1 MLAASTI
8 IAIDDIYPGPQP
20 ELPRNLVVCSG
31 HYFVV
36 TRPGYLRPIGPR
48 EFERRR
54 HHAPVVSEYFD
65 VSTLHEHWR
74 NDEGA

>member
-31 HYFVV
+31 TISLSPALDTYA
-36 TRPGYLRPIGPR
+36 RS
-48 EFERRR
+48 
-54 HHAPVVSEYFD
+54 APANLSGG
-65 VSTLHEHWR
+65 
-74 NDEGA
+74 GAMHPS